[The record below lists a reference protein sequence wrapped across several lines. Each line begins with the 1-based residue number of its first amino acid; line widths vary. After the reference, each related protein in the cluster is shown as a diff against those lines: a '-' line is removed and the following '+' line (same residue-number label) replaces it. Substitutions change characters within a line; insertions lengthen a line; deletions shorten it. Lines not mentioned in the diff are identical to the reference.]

1 MAVIGGRERQQIVL
15 SRRRR
20 RERIENKLISRYL
33 ANKLHISPRPS
44 VLGSRSIVL
53 LHRNPSELTEIRDNL
68 WQNEKHS
75 NLNVPDC
82 GKRALL
88 CRRLWVWLAFEKILC
103 NLFIFDRLL
112 RGKMLQ
118 RWPWSGRVV
127 SVDAA
132 LNLTFRWHAFVSSLK
147 YSGNKLASFLHEG
160 IPELGL
166 DDVEPTV
173 IDEISIAL
181 GEGPDAYRATFSNI
195 EAYGVSNIS
204 LAQVRSD
211 IDTYQFQLTYEIPR
225 IQVRANF
232 KSTGTL

>member
-1 MAVIGGRERQQIVL
+1 
-15 SRRRR
+15 
-20 RERIENKLISRYL
+20 
-33 ANKLHISPRPS
+33 
-44 VLGSRSIVL
+44 
-53 LHRNPSELTEIRDNL
+53 
-68 WQNEKHS
+68 
-75 NLNVPDC
+75 
-82 GKRALL
+82 
-88 CRRLWVWLAFEKILC
+88 
-103 NLFIFDRLL
+103 
-112 RGKMLQ
+112 MLQ

-132 LNLTFRWHAFVSSLK
+132 LNLKFRWHAFVSSLK